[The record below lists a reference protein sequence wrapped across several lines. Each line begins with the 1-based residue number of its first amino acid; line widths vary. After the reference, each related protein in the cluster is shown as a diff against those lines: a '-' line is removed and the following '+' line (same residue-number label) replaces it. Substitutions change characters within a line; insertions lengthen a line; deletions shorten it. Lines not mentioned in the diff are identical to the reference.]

1 MNNNFEK
8 HFYHPDFTKY
18 WDFVKNVIDENGWV
32 YSKEVPHLLDS
43 YFETNTNIKI
53 DFEKSYEYEGSYR
66 GYRWRPS
73 SIKEELK

>member
-1 MNNNFEK
+1 MK
-8 HFYHPDFTKY
+8 MDGYI
-18 WDFVKNVIDENGWV
+18 VKKFHI
-32 YSKEVPHLLDS
+32 

-73 SIKEELK
+73 SIKKELK

>member
-8 HFYHPDFTKY
+8 HFYHPNFNY
-18 WDFVKNVIDENGWV
+18 WEYVKDVIDENGWI

-73 SIKEELK
+73 SIKKELK

>member
-8 HFYHPDFTKY
+8 HFYHPDFNY
-18 WDFVKNVIDENGWV
+18 WNHVKDVIAEDGWI

-43 YFETNTNIKI
+43 YFESNTNIKI
-53 DFEKSYEYEGSYR
+53 DFEKFYEYEGFYR

-73 SIKEELK
+73 SIKEELR